1 MKFYFSLR
9 TDGIERAHGV
19 QETEWVTPYSLNG
32 IQTPKFNVLL
42 NLISNVPGT
51 IEYTKILTPT
61 EICTLH
67 KIISSSIDPHERLNE
82 LKTCPKE
89 SMFEKRRVGNWLTQL
104 RDNKTLITV
113 NTLLPSILSRCV
125 IELGVVRTLGFGTI
139 SPGIFIA
146 SVASGLQPQNVKIS
160 EFVAA
165 YSVKIPYENL
175 ETMEKRD
182 TRKKLQKLFSSLN
195 SVDNTYSV
203 NLVSDLAE
211 TVLYQAPYL
220 GRNVSVGFQ
229 GTWNDTDFPRIHLL
243 HGNNRGHWEMTDS
256 EILSGIDGLFISQQV
271 SSWTS
276 KIRRLRLSQL
286 FEMYYNERGIPVTA
300 IENKQ
305 TSRMNFKPQEKKLKE
320 QEDQ

>member
-1 MKFYFSLR
+1 MR
-9 TDGIERAHGV
+9 ADGIERAHGV
-19 QETEWVTPYSLNG
+19 QETDWATPYSING
-32 IQTPKFNVLL
+32 LQSPKFSVLL
-42 NLISNVPGT
+42 NLVSNVPGE

-61 EICTLH
+61 EMCTLH
-67 KIISSSIDPHERLNE
+67 KLISSSIDPHERVDE
-82 LKTCPKE
+82 LRTCPKE
-89 SMFEKRRVGNWLTQL
+89 NLFDKKRVGSWLTQP
-104 RDNKTLITV
+104 RDNRTLLTV

-125 IELGVVRTLGFGTI
+125 IELGVVRTRGFGTI

-160 EFVAA
+160 EFVSA
-165 YSVKIPYENL
+165 YSVKVPYENL

-211 TVLYQAPYL
+211 VVLYQAPYL
-220 GRNVSVGFQ
+220 GKNVSVGFQ
-229 GTWNDTDFPRIHLL
+229 GTWNDTDFPRIHVL
-243 HGNNRGHWEMTDS
+243 HGNKRGHWEMTDS
-256 EILSGIDGLFISQQV
+256 EVLSGIDGLFIAQQV

-286 FEMYYNERGIPVTA
+286 FEMYYDERGIPVTS

-305 TSRMNFKPQEKKLKE
+305 NKRMNLKPQGKKLNEKDDE
-320 QEDQ
+320 